1 MSEPTDALTADRQFF
16 SLLLA
21 ANAAELSEFLAE
33 SFQLIA
39 VGTGEVVPKAEF
51 VEALKSGMLRFHT
64 ITPTETQVRTFG
76 DCAVVT
82 GRTEMSVTMG
92 THLSA
97 VRSRYAHVYVRQRDA
112 WRMVSAQGT
121 PIVQAA

>member
-1 MSEPTDALTADRQFF
+1 MSKPTDAATADRQFF
-16 SLLLA
+16 ELLLA
-21 ANAAELSEFLAE
+21 SNTAELTEFLAE

-51 VEALKSGMLRFHT
+51 VDALQSGLLRFHA
-64 ITPTETQVRTFG
+64 ITPTETEVRTYG

-82 GRTEMSVTMG
+82 GRTEMSVSMG
-92 THLSA
+92 SHRSA
-97 VRSRYAHVYVRQRDA
+97 VRSRYAHVYVKQRDA